1 MITMNY
7 TFEFK
12 PGIREYVLRELYFN
26 ERKKEKEILDRL
38 TRGQTCLEIGDDLG
52 YSERTIQRRRK
63 TLYEKTK
70 DYML

>member
-1 MITMNY
+1 MKTMNY

-38 TRGQTCLEIGDDLG
+38 TRGQTCVEIGDDLG